1 MNCPKR
7 TTSQNH
13 ANAGPAKRKPSA
25 AVWNIPVRIE
35 M

>member
-13 ANAGPAKRKPSA
+13 ANAGPAKRKPRA
-25 AVWNIPVRIE
+25 DVWNIPVRIE